1 MLIGAALGEAEVY
14 TPSFLLLGIGRT
26 FSMSDT
32 NSANAPSGAARPAP
46 SAGRILAIV
55 LPIALVLVAAYW
67 WSKGLESQARS
78 DVAST
83 MVARIFPTSATT
95 GSKLEFPDADND
107 MVADLPTDA
116 TKLITPDTLV
126 FSYVATAEEEGPSE
140 DTWKELFAAIKEK
153 TGKEVKFTHFTTA
166 DEQTAALKNGELH
179 IVGLN
184 TGLVQSAVEQDG
196 FVPLCTL
203 GRGDGSWGY
212 TMEFI
217 VPAGSP
223 IKKLEDIKGHKV
235 IFTTVD
241 SNSGCKAPLVLLKD
255 KCNLLPERDYK
266 FGFSLGHKESIKGIA
281 TKETDYDVAPVASD
295 VLARMKEKQEVDP
308 ATYVSIHTSERFP
321 PATFGYAYNL
331 SPELRDGIK
340 DAMLNFDWKGTG
352 LETQFGPEGKEKFVP
367 VSYKDDWAN
376 TRRIDQV
383 IAEARRASASEN
395 APAKSGT

>member
-1 MLIGAALGEAEVY
+1 
-14 TPSFLLLGIGRT
+14 
-26 FSMSDT
+26 MSDT
-32 NSANAPSGAARPAP
+32 NSANAPAGAPRPAP
-46 SAGRILAIV
+46 SAGRILGIV

-95 GSKLEFPDADND
+95 TGGKLEFPDADSD
-107 MVADLPTDA
+107 MVADPPTDA
-116 TKLITPDTLV
+116 TKMITPDTLV
-126 FSYVATAEEEGPSE
+126 FSYVATTEEEGPSE

-153 TGKEVKFTHFTTA
+153 TGKEVQLAHYTTA
-166 DEQTAALKNGELH
+166 DEQTAALKKGELH

-203 GRGDGSWGY
+203 GRADGTWGY

-235 IFTTVD
+235 TFTTVD

-255 KCNLLPERDYK
+255 KCNLLPERDYR
-266 FGFSLGHKESIKGIA
+266 FGFSLGHTESIKGVA
-281 TKETDYDVAPVASD
+281 TKEYEVAPVASD
-295 VLARMKEKQEVDP
+295 VLARMKEKSEVDP
-308 ATYVSIHTSERFP
+308 AAYVSIYTSERFP
-321 PATFGYAYNL
+321 PATFGYVYNL
-331 SPELRDGIK
+331 SPELRDGVK
-340 DAMLNFDWKGTG
+340 EVLLKFDWKGTG
-352 LETQFGPEGKEKFVP
+352 LEKQFGPAGQEKFVP
-367 VSYKDDWAN
+367 VNYKDDWAN

-383 IAEARRASASEN
+383 IAEARKASAN